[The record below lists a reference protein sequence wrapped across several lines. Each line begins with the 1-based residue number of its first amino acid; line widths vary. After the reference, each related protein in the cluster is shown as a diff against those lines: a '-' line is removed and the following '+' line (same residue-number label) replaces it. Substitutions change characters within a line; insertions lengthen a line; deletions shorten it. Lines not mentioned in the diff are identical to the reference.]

1 MKYLT
6 LILFLLS
13 IEYYLYLN
21 QINTDDLKSKKIW
34 IPPMMGLLHHVV
46 YTVDHLVTMY
56 FYTFIICFT
65 GCLNALC
72 VMIFGYFHVLNILI
86 VSFLHFPTNI
96 ISIFGMGVALHYCRD
111 IIRII
116 FKHELIPLK

>member
-1 MKYLT
+1 MKYYSIFFL
-6 LILFLLS
+6 LLS
-13 IEYYLYLN
+13 IEYYLYSS
-21 QINTDDLKSKKIW
+21 QINTDDFKSKKIW

-46 YTVDHLVTMY
+46 YIVDHLVTMY
-56 FYTFIICFT
+56 FYTFIICFL

-72 VMIFGYFHVLNILI
+72 VMIFGYFKVLNILI

-111 IIRII
+111 IVRII
-116 FKHELIPLK
+116 FKHELNH

>member
-6 LILFLLS
+6 TILFLLS

-21 QINTDDLKSKKIW
+21 QLNTDDLKSKKIW

-65 GCLNALC
+65 ACLDALC
-72 VMIFGYFHVLNILI
+72 AMIFGYFHVLNILI

-116 FKHELIPLK
+116 FKHELGPLK